1 MEMYIGCSGRKML
14 CTDSACCSSP
24 VDVDVDVGVD
34 VDVAVDEMVGR
45 CICRCRCRVDVDAA
59 GKVEAKSDVNV

>member
-14 CTDSACCSSP
+14 YTDSACCANP
-24 VDVDVDVGVD
+24 VDVDVDVG

-45 CICRCRCRVDVDAA
+45 CICRCRRRVDVDA
-59 GKVEAKSDVNV
+59 GKVEAESDVNV